1 MITSSFPHPI
11 PVKVA
16 LAALTTEDMS
26 PTPRAARVL
35 RGGNHYPTITAFV
48 TSRMEGGMQLAT
60 PASLTTDLAELV
72 MDLQGEFGPHPKL
85 LAAAQLVERID
96 QSQLNA
102 IALIRRGE
110 LSPWRQRQA
119 REVAR

>member
-1 MITSSFPHPI
+1 MIAPFLSTP
-11 PVKVA
+11 PVMVTPV
-16 LAALTTEDMS
+16 ALTTEYVS
-26 PTPRAARVL
+26 HVPRAARVL
-35 RGGNHYPTITAFV
+35 RGENHVPTCHPFV
-48 TSRMEGGMQLAT
+48 TSRMEGGMHLAT

-85 LAAAQLVERID
+85 LAAAQLVDALD

-110 LSPWRQRQA
+110 LSQWQQRQA